1 MERKEETSDA
11 WLLPP
16 LHQLPPLA
24 LTPPPH
30 PKKYVLQ
37 HNHPC
42 RHTSRLDGL
51 VRAIDAQHNNF
62 AGAVKQKKKLLRLR
76 LMATSTPSKNGI
88 HSVPTLPPLST
99 NPTPSARI
107 KHWFAGN
114 KLCFPGYDFF
124 FFHPKC
130 MSAWCSAKRHKSR
143 WRRREKTSMR

>member
-62 AGAVKQKKKLLRLR
+62 AGAVKQKKK
-76 LMATSTPSKNGI
+76 KNC
-88 HSVPTLPPLST
+88 
-99 NPTPSARI
+99 
-107 KHWFAGN
+107 FA
-114 KLCFPGYDFF
+114 YD
-124 FFHPKC
+124 
-130 MSAWCSAKRHKSR
+130 
-143 WRRREKTSMR
+143 

>member
-24 LTPPPH
+24 LTPPPY

-62 AGAVKQKKKLLRLR
+62 AGAVKQKKKKIASLTIDGHVYAEQEWDSFR
-76 LMATSTPSKNGI
+76 A
-88 HSVPTLPPLST
+88 H
-99 NPTPSARI
+99 PTP
-107 KHWFAGN
+107 
-114 KLCFPGYDFF
+114 P
-124 FFHPKC
+124 FHQPDPIC
-130 MSAWCSAKRHKSR
+130 PYQTLVR
-143 WRRREKTSMR
+143 W